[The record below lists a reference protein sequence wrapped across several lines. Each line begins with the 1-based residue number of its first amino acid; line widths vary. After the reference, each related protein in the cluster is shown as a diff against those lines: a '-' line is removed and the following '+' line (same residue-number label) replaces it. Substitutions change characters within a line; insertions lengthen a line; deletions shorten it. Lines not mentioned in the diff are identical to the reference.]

1 MRIERLVLHCVGP
14 FEHLDIWFQPC
25 PEPGKAEVHLF
36 VGPNG
41 SGKSTVLYA
50 LAHVL
55 VGDLLPARFRNR
67 DEAYAVVWRD
77 GQHLAVTRPDF
88 ELDED
93 FLALEISRP
102 GLSEGGLRYYS
113 DKISKAWPSVVKRA
127 SEGSRIDLSRYVSR
141 EPSISNLAFAY
152 AGGRTVVAEPL
163 TAIQEPPSDPLKD
176 AVSFHHTANSQALVQ
191 WIANTKAKEALA
203 LARGDMELAR
213 QRGRA
218 IAHIETAVQ
227 RMIGRE
233 IHFVLKDDP
242 LEVKM
247 LQEGVE
253 LGLDVLPDG
262 LKSILAWI
270 GDLLMRLDRIPWKDD
285 DVDLLSRPFVLF
297 LDEIEIHL
305 HPAWQR
311 KILPAVQALF
321 PNAQIF
327 LSTHSPFAVGSVS
340 DAWVYPLR
348 LVNGNAVCGEPVPS
362 KAGESYLTILD
373 DVFDVEQEFDV
384 ETEEMFRL
392 FHELKRQRLA
402 GNESVQAALEE
413 KAQELRERSVETRDI
428 VEHEMRQI
436 ARVLG
441 TAA

>member
-1 MRIERLVLHCVGP
+1 MRIERLMLHHVGP
-14 FEHLDIWFQPC
+14 FEHVDISFQPC
-25 PEPGKAEVHLF
+25 PEPDKAEVHMF

-41 SGKSTVLYA
+41 SGKSTLLYA
-50 LAHVL
+50 LAQMFG
-55 VGDLLPARFRNR
+55 GDLLPARLRSKK
-67 DEAYAVVWRD
+67 ESCAAVWLD
-77 GQHLAVTRPDF
+77 GRCIAVTWPDF
-88 ELDED
+88 KGDLQ
-93 FLALEISRP
+93 ALGIP
-102 GLSEGGLRYYS
+102 KLGLRDPYAGRPHRGMLYV
-113 DKISKAWPSVVKRA
+113 AHFTFFPPQ
-127 SEGSRIDLSRYVSR
+127 SR
-141 EPSISNLAFAY
+141 ISNLAFAY
-152 AGGRTVVAEPL
+152 AGGRTVAPEPL
-163 TAIQEPPSDPLKD
+163 TAIQEPGSDPLKD
-176 AVSFHHTANSQALVQ
+176 VVSFHRTADSQALVQ

-203 LARGDMELAR
+203 LARGDVELAR

-227 RMIGRE
+227 RMIGQE
-233 IHFVLKDDP
+233 IHFILKDDP
-242 LEVKM
+242 LEVRI
-247 LQEGVE
+247 LQNGVE
-253 LGLDVLPDG
+253 VGLDVLPDG

-270 GDLLMRLDRIPWKDD
+270 GDLLMRLDRIPWQDN
-285 DVDLLSRPFVLF
+285 DVDLLDRPFVLF

-327 LSTHSPFAVGSVS
+327 LSTHSPFVVGSVS

-348 LVNGNAVCGEPVPS
+348 LVDGNAVFDAPVPS
-362 KAGESYLTILD
+362 KAGESYQAILD
-373 DVFDVEQEFDV
+373 EVFGVEQEFDV

-428 VEHEMRQI
+428 VEQEMRQI
-436 ARVLG
+436 ARALG